1 MSGIDIAAAGGLE
14 GGTIVP
20 ITRPGD
26 EPGPIKDEAR
36 GLPDPRKAKPR
47 RLVSLAD
54 FAPRV
59 KVSGGA
65 IPTPFETLNT
75 EFRGGIRPGGLYGF
89 NGQPGAGKTG
99 LVLNIA
105 DHAERQGHPVIN
117 IMQDERAEG
126 GAMRFYQMAG
136 GERDDLERDDPKGEY
151 ARAKARELA
160 EGRRIYFADTTIA
173 VEDAVDEFLKIAG
186 EGTPYVI
193 ADSIQSLVTKAGY
206 GLDNPRERINAN
218 LGVLK
223 QYANRG
229 AVVIFTSEMSRQGYR
244 GGRDGN
250 IDALAAGK
258 ESGSIEYTVDALIAL
273 RPDKAMRGFVNAEI
287 AKNRMGGLAEFRL
300 RLDFQTARMT
310 EVAMPDRDASEEA
323 REAAKLNE
331 IAAKIAKKV
340 RTSKTPIKS
349 RNQLWNVM
357 GGNKAAL
364 LRAVDRLV
372 DEGRLE
378 MTPAG
383 FQWLDEEAHDDD

>member
-1 MSGIDIAAAGGLE
+1 
-14 GGTIVP
+14 
-20 ITRPGD
+20 
-26 EPGPIKDEAR
+26 
-36 GLPDPRKAKPR
+36 
-47 RLVSLAD
+47 
-54 FAPRV
+54 
-59 KVSGGA
+59 
-65 IPTPFETLNT
+65 
-75 EFRGGIRPGGLYGF
+75 
-89 NGQPGAGKTG
+89 
-99 LVLNIA
+99 
-105 DHAERQGHPVIN
+105 
-117 IMQDERAEG
+117 
-126 GAMRFYQMAG
+126 MRFYQMAG